1 MGNICSSLR
10 PQKKMLTP
18 RDIYELAET
27 VDLAEGLE
35 LDECVHRSTW
45 AQTFLK
51 TPKMLDPIGG
61 PDRRE
66 LFFYVICCS
75 ALSRTPHTEKENT
88 KKILILMRD
97 RFFADS
103 EFWQANIAFMDIHNL
118 QDDIFRLFYVQGF
131 EKEVNTTTLRSKLL
145 ALRQD
150 ETIRSTLEP
159 VYGEFL
165 KRPSL
170 HPSSVIQQC
179 ILSLL

>member
-1 MGNICSSLR
+1 
-10 PQKKMLTP
+10 MLTP
-18 RDIYELAET
+18 RDIFELADT
-27 VDLAEGLE
+27 VELAEGLE
-35 LDECVHRSTW
+35 LDECVHRSPW

-51 TPKMLDPIGG
+51 APKMLDPIGG

-75 ALSRTPHTEKENT
+75 ALNRTQTIEKEKT
-88 KKILILMRD
+88 KKILMIMRD

-103 EFWQANIAFMDIHNL
+103 EFWQASVSFMDIHNL

-131 EKEVNTTTLRSKLL
+131 EKEVHMSSLRQKLL

-150 ETIRSTLEP
+150 ETVRSALEP

-165 KRPSL
+165 KRPNL
-170 HPSSVIQQC
+170 HPSNVLQQC